1 MIGII
6 NHPVN
11 RIGVEDKMKVT
22 LVSFS
27 IMTTIFLFIDVIWLS
42 QSFSYFY
49 QPNIGDLLR
58 EDIIIFPAALF
69 YLIYPLGVTILVALP
84 SLKKGSLKTI
94 TFNGFMLGF
103 VAYGTYNLTN
113 MATLQGWSASVVV
126 VDMIWGGVLTGAS
139 AVLGTYIARKILKL

>member
-1 MIGII
+1 MKII
-6 NHPVN
+6 FTTFLS
-11 RIGVEDKMKVT
+11 VT
-22 LVSFS
+22 SV
-27 IMTTIFLFIDVIWLS
+27 FLFIDIIWLS

-58 EDIIIFPAALF
+58 EDVILLPAALF
-69 YLIYPLGVTILVALP
+69 YIIYPLGVTILVVLP
-84 SLKKGSLKTI
+84 SLKKGLSKAI
-94 TFNGFMLGF
+94 FFNGFVLGF

>member
-1 MIGII
+1 
-6 NHPVN
+6 
-11 RIGVEDKMKVT
+11 MKLTFATFLSVT
-22 LVSFS
+22 SV
-27 IMTTIFLFIDVIWLS
+27 FLFIDVIWLS

-69 YLIYPLGVTILVALP
+69 YLIYPLGVTILVVLP

-94 TFNGFMLGF
+94 SLNGFVLGF

-113 MATLQGWSASVVV
+113 MATLKGWSASVVV
-126 VDMIWGGVLTGAS
+126 VDMIWGGILTGAS
-139 AVLGTYIARKILKL
+139 AVLGTHIARKILKL

>member
-1 MIGII
+1 MKLTFATFLS
-6 NHPVN
+6 VT
-11 RIGVEDKMKVT
+11 GV
-22 LVSFS
+22 
-27 IMTTIFLFIDVIWLS
+27 FLFIDVIWLS

-49 QPNIGDLLR
+49 QPNIGSLLR

-84 SLKKGSLKTI
+84 SLKKVSLKTI
-94 TFNGFMLGF
+94 SFNGFVLGF

-126 VDMIWGGVLTGAS
+126 VDMIWGGVLTSAS

>member
-1 MIGII
+1 
-6 NHPVN
+6 
-11 RIGVEDKMKVT
+11 MKLTFATFLSVT
-22 LVSFS
+22 SV
-27 IMTTIFLFIDVIWLS
+27 FLFIDVIWLS

-84 SLKKGSLKTI
+84 SLKKGSFKTI
-94 TFNGFMLGF
+94 SFNGFVLGF

>member
-1 MIGII
+1 M
-6 NHPVN
+6 N

-69 YLIYPLGVTILVALP
+69 YLIYPLGVTILVVLP
-84 SLKKGSLKTI
+84 LLKKGSLKTI
-94 TFNGFMLGF
+94 SLNGFVLGF

-139 AVLGTYIARKILKL
+139 ALLGTYIARKILKL